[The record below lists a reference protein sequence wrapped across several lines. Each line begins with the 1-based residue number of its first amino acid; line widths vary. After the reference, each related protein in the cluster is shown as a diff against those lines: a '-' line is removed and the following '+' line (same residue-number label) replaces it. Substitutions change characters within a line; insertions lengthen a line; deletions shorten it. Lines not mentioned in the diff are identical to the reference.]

1 MSKVMPNKPLLV
13 LLYGFPGA
21 GKTYFARQLCETLQ
35 AAHVQGDRFRSELF
49 TEPRYDKQENEVV
62 SHLVDYM
69 AEEFLR
75 AGVSVVYD
83 VNVARLGQ
91 RRMLRD
97 LARRMHAQPILV
109 WLQIDVESSF
119 TRAIKRDRRHIDDKY
134 AMPLDRTTFDSIIAQ
149 MQNPGR
155 DEDYVVMS
163 GKHTFETQK
172 SAIVKKLRE
181 LNLIATGDLSGR
193 VIKPEL
199 VNLIPKINGGRVD
212 LSRRRNIMIR

>member
-1 MSKVMPNKPLLV
+1 MSKVVPNKPLLI

-21 GKTYFARQLCETLQ
+21 GKTYFARQLCETIQ
-35 AAHVQGDRFRSELF
+35 AAHVQGDRIRAELF

-69 AEEFLR
+69 AEEFLN

-83 VNVARLGQ
+83 VNVARFAQ
-91 RRMLRD
+91 RRILRD
-97 LARRMHAQPILV
+97 LARKANAYPLMV
-109 WLQIDVESSF
+109 WLQIDIESGF
-119 TRAIKRDRRHIDDKY
+119 TRAVKRDRRHIDDKY
-134 AMPLDRTTFDSIIAQ
+134 TMPLDRTTFDSIISN

-155 DEDYVVMS
+155 LEDYVVVS

-172 SAIVKKLRE
+172 SAMIKKMKE
-181 LNLIATGDLSGR
+181 LGLISVDEVTGKI
-193 VIKPEL
+193 IKPEL
-199 VNLIPKINGGRVD
+199 VNLVPKINGGRVD